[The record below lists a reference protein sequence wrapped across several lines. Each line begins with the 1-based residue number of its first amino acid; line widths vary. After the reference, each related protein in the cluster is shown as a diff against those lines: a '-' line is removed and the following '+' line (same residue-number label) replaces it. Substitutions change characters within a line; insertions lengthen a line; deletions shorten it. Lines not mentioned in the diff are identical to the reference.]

1 MKALFPLAAGLA
13 SYAAWRW
20 LPMVLGPLG
29 LDDFLFVGRFCAVVG
44 VLTAAETIFHKVQ
57 R

>member
-13 SYAAWRW
+13 AYAAWRW
-20 LPMVLGPLG
+20 LPMVLAPLG
-29 LDDFLFVGRFCAVVG
+29 LDEFLFVGRFCAVVG
-44 VLTAAETIFHKVQ
+44 VLTAAETIFQKVQ